1 VKRVAKQKRKVVLGA
16 PDGRI
21 TPRAGLH
28 LVAKLDKL
36 LGITATINDAGPLFK
51 RPKRGLM
58 LGGGGVP
65 CRDDA
70 RRWGLPLRPRPR
82 AQ

>member
-1 VKRVAKQKRKVVLGA
+1 VTRVAKRERKVVLGA

-36 LGITATINDAGPLFK
+36 LGITATINTGGPSFK
-51 RPKRGLM
+51 L
-58 LGGGGVP
+58 
-65 CRDDA
+65 
-70 RRWGLPLRPRPR
+70 
-82 AQ
+82 